1 MRQLTVTEQMAIE
14 DLELSCVEQGYSD
27 SRISNMIESMVGLL
41 EKDMIT
47 VIRME
52 SGEYFWKSTKI
63 GDPTGVGR
71 CFFLWLTENVDFTMM
86 HLCIPYS
93 TRSDTTWLENF

>member
-1 MRQLTVTEQMAIE
+1 MRYSLTVK
-14 DLELSCVEQGYSD
+14 QGYSD

-63 GDPTGVGR
+63 GDEYVK
-71 CFFLWLTENVDFTMM
+71 
-86 HLCIPYS
+86 
-93 TRSDTTWLENF
+93 NFK

>member
-14 DLELSCVEQGYSD
+14 DLEMSCVKQGYSD
-27 SRISNMIESMVGLL
+27 IRISNMIESMVGLL

-63 GDPTGVGR
+63 GDEYVK
-71 CFFLWLTENVDFTMM
+71 
-86 HLCIPYS
+86 
-93 TRSDTTWLENF
+93 NFK

>member
-27 SRISNMIESMVGLL
+27 SRISNMIESMIGLL

-63 GDPTGVGR
+63 GEEYVK
-71 CFFLWLTENVDFTMM
+71 
-86 HLCIPYS
+86 
-93 TRSDTTWLENF
+93 NFK